1 MDAVSTTPG
10 PSSARVRPLNA
21 QVTALRLSKL
31 LDPSPLPRAVPEA
44 AAKRR
49 SKPLMV
55 LVPTTT
61 RRFKESVT
69 LAILTIA
76 VNKSATAVAYH
87 KFAPAQT
94 IPPAASVPK
103 ARRVLALTA
112 AEKAAITAQAI
123 AAMILATT
131 NQRGRQTHTSTEV
144 ILATILATILVTAAT
159 ILVTTNQKRRE
170 IHTSTEVSPKILAR
184 SLKEAR
190 KNAEDQARELVI
202 KTRITEKSN
211 KYACPSSRKNFLQN

>member
-1 MDAVSTTPG
+1 M
-10 PSSARVRPLNA
+10 
-21 QVTALRLSKL
+21 
-31 LDPSPLPRAVPEA
+31 
-44 AAKRR
+44 
-49 SKPLMV
+49 
-55 LVPTTT
+55 
-61 RRFKESVT
+61 
-69 LAILTIA
+69 
-76 VNKSATAVAYH
+76 
-87 KFAPAQT
+87 
-94 IPPAASVPK
+94 PK

-159 ILVTTNQKRRE
+159 ILVTTNQNRRE

-202 KTRITEKSN
+202 KMTHVMMKMISSMHLSQRRPNQSK
-211 KYACPSSRKNFLQN
+211 SSRKSLPRKPSRKL